1 MGAVALEGQIQ
12 FEREINIIR
21 KMAGGVEEAGSRANR
36 GDILLS
42 SHYTT
47 LHYIK
52 LHYITLYYIIL
63 HFITL
68 HYITLRFALAR
79 IGWMPH
85 YITLHYI
92 ALHKFFLQDCNFT
105 SQYFTLCCTVLHYI
119 AFALVGIGCKP
130 YFIP

>member
-52 LHYITLYYIIL
+52 LHYITLYYT
-63 HFITL
+63 TL
-68 HYITLRFALAR
+68 HYITFCLGQDWLDAPL
-79 IGWMPH
+79 H
-85 YITLHYI
+85 YTTLH
-92 ALHKFFLQDCNFT
+92 
-105 SQYFTLCCTVLHYI
+105 CTT
-119 AFALVGIGCKP
+119 
-130 YFIP
+130 